1 VYSSGDVFSFAL
13 ESVTTFIMAD
23 GCKLFVY
30 GVDQNM
36 ANEEIKVQFFISIM
50 RLFAFDTGSLI

>member
-1 VYSSGDVFSFAL
+1 
-13 ESVTTFIMAD
+13 MAD

-50 RLFAFDTGSLI
+50 RL

>member
-1 VYSSGDVFSFAL
+1 MG
-13 ESVTTFIMAD
+13 D

-36 ANEEIKVQFFISIM
+36 ANEEIKVMKTFSG
-50 RLFAFDTGSLI
+50 L